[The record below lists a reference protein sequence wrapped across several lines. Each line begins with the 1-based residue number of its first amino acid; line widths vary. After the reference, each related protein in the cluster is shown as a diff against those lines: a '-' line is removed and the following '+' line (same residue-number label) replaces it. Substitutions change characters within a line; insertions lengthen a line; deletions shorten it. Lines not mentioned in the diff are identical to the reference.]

1 MMIFFKTAITG
12 IGATLVMD
20 LWSLLQKIPAQSTAA
35 KLCAGWAL
43 DFMVA
48 QRKVLASYDCL
59 NAANTRGDVHRLG
72 VSLPD
77 RGHFC
82 FCTAYAQRNRL
93 AQRALTEHWY
103 SGRFVDFIRTVH
115 DSTARIWFWYRG
127 ITHPSSLAGASAQS
141 AHASGV
147 WGRAVY
153 RGPDDKRRG

>member
-1 MMIFFKTAITG
+1 MRWL
-12 IGATLVMD
+12 GA
-20 LWSLLQKIPAQSTAA
+20 
-35 KLCAGWAL
+35 G
-43 DFMVA
+43 FMVA

-93 AQRALTEHWY
+93 AQRALTEHRY

-153 RGPDDKRRG
+153 RGPDDQRLGITPFRQLRFTRVQRCGFHDNTKNGREYGDKCNCK